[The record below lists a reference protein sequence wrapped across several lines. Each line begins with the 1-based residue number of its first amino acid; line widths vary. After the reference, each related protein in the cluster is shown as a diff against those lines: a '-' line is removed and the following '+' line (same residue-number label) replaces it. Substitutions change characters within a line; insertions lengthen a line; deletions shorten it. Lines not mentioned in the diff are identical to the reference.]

1 MSAWRRGGSEGGS
14 RAVVFFTCEGS
25 PPPSSRKEKELKKK
39 RGGGRQNLKQSP
51 NPNNKNSDCYIS
63 KPVQIRLSG
72 RRSQMETVSLPVPCC
87 SDTCNRFGRESR
99 KPGAKWQF
107 VSKNLQAARCG
118 EARLLPSWAEVAGSG
133 WTGLILIGGGSW
145 SLSERSEACKRQM
158 CAL

>member
-1 MSAWRRGGSEGGS
+1 MHGGEGALREAAELWFS
-14 RAVVFFTCEGS
+14 SLVR
-25 PPPSSRKEKELKKK
+25 PPPTLIPERERARKK
-39 RGGGRQNLKQSP
+39 RRGGRQNLKQSP

-72 RRSQMETVSLPVPCC
+72 RRSQMEIVSLPVPCC

-99 KPGAKWQF
+99 KPGAKRRF

-133 WTGLILIGGGSW
+133 WTGPIPIGGGSW
-145 SLSERSEACKRQM
+145 SL
-158 CAL
+158 

>member
-1 MSAWRRGGSEGGS
+1 MHGGEGALREAAELWFS
-14 RAVVFFTCEGS
+14 SLVRPP

-39 RGGGRQNLKQSP
+39 GGGGGQNLKQSP

-72 RRSQMETVSLPVPCC
+72 RRSQMEIVILPVPCC

-99 KPGAKWQF
+99 KTGAKRRF

-133 WTGLILIGGGSW
+133 WTGPIPVGGGSW
-145 SLSERSEACKRQM
+145 SLRETRSLQEAGV
-158 CAL
+158 